1 MPAMFTHIESS
12 LTVVQFCSTNFK
24 KIYKH
29 ILFKALFVQ
38 TENTFGK
45 QSSKASVITIY
56 AFFSHIYYAI
66 SLLKTVGTPINTG

>member
-1 MPAMFTHIESS
+1 MR
-12 LTVVQFCSTNFK
+12 
-24 KIYKH
+24 
-29 ILFKALFVQ
+29 FKALFVQ

-56 AFFSHIYYAI
+56 VFFSHIYYAI